1 MTCPD
6 EDTLFALVR
15 GGLAP
20 GPAASVAAHAD
31 GCEGCQ
37 VALGEVARLAA
48 REEPP
53 RAPKPLAPGD
63 EIGDRFRLV
72 ERLGGGGAGVVWSAM
87 DRAGSET
94 VALKFLRVATPDQ
107 VRRLLREARLAG
119 ALRHPNLVTARE
131 VIPVD
136 DRPPVLVMEL
146 LRGESLA
153 LQIARGALE
162 PDAACAVM
170 APLADAVAALH
181 ALAIVHR
188 DIKPSNV
195 FLVGDSPRLLDLGL
209 AKQLRGGAHTRPTT
223 AGKLLGTPR
232 YMAPEQLV
240 AVGDADERADV
251 WALGAVLY
259 EVLAGKPHVD
269 AHRPAAVMR
278 SLAAGIPPLRAL
290 APRVP
295 ERIATLTMQM
305 LRTDRRE
312 RPSASAVAAA
322 LRA

>member
-1 MTCPD
+1 
-6 EDTLFALVR
+6 VR

-31 GCEGCQ
+31 SCEACQ
-37 VALGEVARLAA
+37 VALGEVARLAVGD
-48 REEPP
+48 ESP
-53 RAPKPLAPGD
+53 RATRSLAQGD
-63 EIGDRFRLV
+63 EIGGRFRLI
-72 ERLGGGGAGVVWSAM
+72 ERLGGGGAGVVWSA
-87 DRAGSET
+87 ATCLGSET
-94 VALKFLRVATPDQ
+94 VALKFLRVATPDL
-107 VRRLLREARLAG
+107 VRRLLREARLAA
-119 ALRHPNLVTARE
+119 ALHHPNLVTARE
-131 VIPVD
+131 VLTFD

-146 LRGESLA
+146 LRGESQTLR
-153 LQIARGALE
+153 IGRGALE
-162 PDAACAVM
+162 PDAACAMM
-170 APLADAVAALH
+170 APLCDAVAALH

-240 AVGDADERADV
+240 VVGDADEKADV

-259 EVLAGKPHVD
+259 ELLAGKPHVD

-278 SLAAGIPPLRAL
+278 ALAAGIPPLRAL

-295 ERIATLTMQM
+295 ERIATITMQM
-305 LRTDRRE
+305 LCPDRRE
-312 RPSASAVAAA
+312 RPKASAVAAA
-322 LRA
+322 LRG